1 MPKQFDSALLQ
12 LDPFQDH
19 SGLSTLTVAKR
30 QNQCCRR
37 LSIVERMR
45 ITKNFGGDLGA
56 WPPFER
62 HLMEHNVGTPA
73 EANAFAISGSVRQKL
88 FSA

>member
-1 MPKQFDSALLQ
+1 
-12 LDPFQDH
+12 
-19 SGLSTLTVAKR
+19 
-30 QNQCCRR
+30 
-37 LSIVERMR
+37 MR